1 MNYEEESQ
9 LTAVFISLKALGIL
23 FTMSVKERK
32 CVCVCI
38 GDFWTPVSSVLTSF
52 GILMYSQCHVLK
64 TFGLSTQKARKLVD
78 LKQVFGYIILKRVST
93 RPC

>member
-32 CVCVCI
+32 CVCECLYQ
-38 GDFWTPVSSVLTSF
+38 GFLDSSIKCV
-52 GILMYSQCHVLK
+52 GIVLMYSQCHVLK